1 MGFVGT
7 FFSRNAKTHELVLQF
22 GKITSRSNEYM
33 DHTPEQIY
41 LTYKN
46 VLELKK
52 IISEEA
58 INQAISEIN
67 KQKSI
72 DDDFN

>member
-1 MGFVGT
+1 
-7 FFSRNAKTHELVLQF
+7 
-22 GKITSRSNEYM
+22 M